1 MTSIAGS
8 AAASAV
14 AKLGLAED
22 HAQDFEIIGLLEAAC
37 FMLEDG
43 EESIEE
49 ACAVDNVH
57 TVDSAIAKVPVT
69 SGAKSSIERGIEVV
83 TYLITKTI
91 VKEEVAH
98 GFKATPK
105 SKYSALELLVKISES
120 VGAGESISTFGI
132 ASIFQLMAAT
142 PLMLRKEAFEG
153 KEITMEQYDEIQR
166 MQKTQ
171 EEKELDAEPELKDDS
186 ADQCAERVVKM
197 TNAGVPRALIQ
208 LTEGSSD
215 QSLEQIVLALNRMA
229 NVQSVR
235 GTMIQQG
242 VLTTLIKL
250 EKDEKNPSDIRK
262 KIVRNI

>member
-1 MTSIAGS
+1 MKRMVESSDISALRIVAELLSTAASVKETRPMVAVYLNNDNVKELVTHEDRNVRT

-171 EEKELDAEPELKDDS
+171 EEICVSYDCFSMGAAQAPPGML
-186 ADQCAERVVKM
+186 QV
-197 TNAGVPRALIQ
+197 
-208 LTEGSSD
+208 
-215 QSLEQIVLALNRMA
+215 
-229 NVQSVR
+229 
-235 GTMIQQG
+235 GTPMCRQ
-242 VLTTLIKL
+242 
-250 EKDEKNPSDIRK
+250 
-262 KIVRNI
+262 